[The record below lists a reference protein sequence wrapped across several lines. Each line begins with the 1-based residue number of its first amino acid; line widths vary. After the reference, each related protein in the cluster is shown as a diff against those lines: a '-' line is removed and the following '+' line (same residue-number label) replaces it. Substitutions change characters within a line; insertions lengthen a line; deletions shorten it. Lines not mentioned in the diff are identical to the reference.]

1 MLESAADWVVRQ
13 IGRPVFSDDG
23 HSMAET
29 VGNLLISRRETLA
42 VAESCTGGLVGN
54 WLTNSAGSSSFFLL
68 SAVTYHNQ
76 AKVKILGVQEQTL
89 IDHGAVHESV
99 ACQMA
104 EGVRR
109 VADSTY
115 GLSITGIA
123 GPDGGTPEKPVGTV
137 CTALVGPNGIT
148 ARRFHFS
155 FGRRL
160 MNKRIF
166 AMAALDMLR
175 RELVAPIKKTD
186 VQQEKN
192 GNR

>member
-1 MLESAADWVVRQ
+1 
-13 IGRPVFSDDG
+13 
-23 HSMAET
+23 
-29 VGNLLISRRETLA
+29 
-42 VAESCTGGLVGN
+42 
-54 WLTNSAGSSSFFLL
+54 LTNSAGSSNFFLL

-76 AKVKILGVQEQTL
+76 AKINVLGVQQQTL
-89 IDHGAVHESV
+89 IAHGAVHETV
-99 ACQMA
+99 ARQMA

-109 VADSTY
+109 VVDSTY

-137 CTALVGPNGIT
+137 CISLAGPNGVM

-166 AMAALDMLR
+166 ATAALDVLR
-175 RELVAPIKKTD
+175 RELVAPSNAGLQLEKKG
-186 VQQEKN
+186 N
-192 GNR
+192 G